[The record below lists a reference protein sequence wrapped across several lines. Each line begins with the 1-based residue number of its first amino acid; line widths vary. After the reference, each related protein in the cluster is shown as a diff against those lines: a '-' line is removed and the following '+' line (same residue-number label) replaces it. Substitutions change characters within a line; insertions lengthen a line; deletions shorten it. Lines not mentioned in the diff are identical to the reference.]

1 MARREQRE
9 EASRR
14 RRQEAE
20 ASQARWLSARL
31 SETHSPRDLERM
43 DTPSPLPSSPVGRLN
58 RIEAMQAAQQQPLS
72 PTVQIV
78 NQGFDFSPAS
88 FEELSPESQSILDSL
103 MPPPPAPRTSSPA
116 GVGVPVGNVSR
127 SPVPAVRGPVQARPT
142 QGGKQPRRRPLPPP
156 RPRRGG
162 DGGGGGGDDGD
173 DSGPSNGSDT
183 PRSRR
188 SGVPSDRGDL
198 QDAFEQMSDRE
209 RQRLRKRNVQS
220 VTHTSTITTVY
231 KDGRPPSVRR
241 TSTRESPSPNPNSV

>member
-1 MARREQRE
+1 MARCEQRE

-20 ASQARWLSARL
+20 ASQARLLSARL
-31 SETHSPRDLERM
+31 SETHSPRDLQRM

-58 RIEAMQAAQQQPLS
+58 RIEAMQAAQGLPLS

-116 GVGVPVGNVSR
+116 GVGVLVGNVSR
-127 SPVPAVRGPVQARPT
+127 SPVPTVRGPVQARPT
-142 QGGKQPRRRPLPPP
+142 QGGKQPRRRPPPP
-156 RPRRGG
+156 PSPDGG
-162 DGGGGGGDDGD
+162 DGDGD
-173 DSGPSNGSDT
+173 DSGPSNGSDK

-209 RQRLRKRNVQS
+209 RARLRKKNVQS

-231 KDGRPPSVRR
+231 KDRRPPSVRR
-241 TSTRESPSPNPNSV
+241 TSTQESPAPNPNSV

>member
-9 EASRR
+9 EGSRL

-20 ASQARWLSARL
+20 ASQARLLSARL

-43 DTPSPLPSSPVGRLN
+43 DTPSPLPSSPVGHLN
-58 RIEAMQAAQQQPLS
+58 RIEAMQAALGIPPS
-72 PTVQIV
+72 PTIQIV

-116 GVGVPVGNVSR
+116 GVGLPVGNVSR
-127 SPVPAVRGPVQARPT
+127 SPVPTVRGPVQAKPT
-142 QGGKQPRRRPLPPP
+142 QGGKQPRRRPPPP
-156 RPRRGG
+156 SPDGG
-162 DGGGGGGDDGD
+162 DGDGDGD
-173 DSGPSNGSDT
+173 DSGGPSNGSDT

-209 RQRLRKRNVQS
+209 RARLCKKNVQS
-220 VTHTSTITTVY
+220 VTHTSTITTLY

-241 TSTRESPSPNPNSV
+241 TSTRESPAPNPNSV

>member
-14 RRQEAE
+14 RQREAE
-20 ASQARWLSARL
+20 ASQARLLSARL

-58 RIEAMQAAQQQPLS
+58 RIEAMQAAQPLS

-78 NQGFDFSPAS
+78 NQGFYFSPAS
-88 FEELSPESQSILDSL
+88 IEELSPESQSILDSL

-116 GVGVPVGNVSR
+116 GVGVPIRNVSQ
-127 SPVPAVRGPVQARPT
+127 SPVPTVRGPVQGRPT
-142 QGGKQPRRRPLPPP
+142 QGGKQPRRRPPPP
-156 RPRRGG
+156 GRGG

-173 DSGPSNGSDT
+173 DSGGPSNGGDT

-198 QDAFEQMSDRE
+198 QDAFDQMSDRE
-209 RQRLRKRNVQS
+209 RDRLRRKNVQS

-231 KDGRPPSVRR
+231 KDGRPPSARR
-241 TSTRESPSPNPNSV
+241 TSTRESPAPNQNSV

>member
-20 ASQARWLSARL
+20 ASQARLLSARL

-58 RIEAMQAAQQQPLS
+58 RIEAMQAAQGLPLS
-72 PTVQIV
+72 PAVQIV

-142 QGGKQPRRRPLPPP
+142 QGENNL
-156 RPRRGG
+156 
-162 DGGGGGGDDGD
+162 DGD
-173 DSGPSNGSDT
+173 HHHDLEEEVMVVVGTMAMIVEDRVMGVTHLDRDGVGCLRIVGIYKTPSN
-183 PRSRR
+183 RC
-188 SGVPSDRGDL
+188 
-198 QDAFEQMSDRE
+198 
-209 RQRLRKRNVQS
+209 
-220 VTHTSTITTVY
+220 
-231 KDGRPPSVRR
+231 R
-241 TSTRESPSPNPNSV
+241 TGNEPVCVKGMCNR

>member
-20 ASQARWLSARL
+20 ASQARLLSARL

-58 RIEAMQAAQQQPLS
+58 RIEAMQAAQGLPVS
-72 PTVQIV
+72 PAVQIV

-88 FEELSPESQSILDSL
+88 FEELSPESQSILDSV
-103 MPPPPAPRTSSPA
+103 MPPPPAPRMSSPA
-116 GVGVPVGNVSR
+116 RVGVPVGNVTR
-127 SPVPAVRGPVQARPT
+127 SPVPTVRGPVQARRT
-142 QGGKQPRRRPLPPP
+142 QGGKQPRRQPP

-162 DGGGGGGDDGD
+162 DGGGGDDGD

-198 QDAFEQMSDRE
+198 QDAFEQMSDGE
-209 RQRLRKRNVQS
+209 RARLRKKNVQS

-241 TSTRESPSPNPNSV
+241 TSTRESPAPNPNSV

>member
-1 MARREQRE
+1 MATRREQRE

-127 SPVPAVRGPVQARPT
+127 SPVPTVRGPVQARPT
-142 QGGKQPRRRPLPPP
+142 QGGKQPRRRPLPQ
-156 RPRRGG
+156 PRRGG
-162 DGGGGGGDDGD
+162 DGGGGGDDGD
-173 DSGPSNGSDT
+173 DSGPSNWSDT

>member
-1 MARREQRE
+1 
-9 EASRR
+9 
-14 RRQEAE
+14 
-20 ASQARWLSARL
+20 
-31 SETHSPRDLERM
+31 
-43 DTPSPLPSSPVGRLN
+43 
-58 RIEAMQAAQQQPLS
+58 MQVAQGIPLS

-116 GVGVPVGNVSR
+116 GVGVPVGNVTR
-127 SPVPAVRGPVQARPT
+127 SPVPTVRGPVQARPT

-162 DGGGGGGDDGD
+162 DGGGDDGD
-173 DSGPSNGSDT
+173 DSGGPSNGSDT

-209 RQRLRKRNVQS
+209 LDRLRNKNV
-220 VTHTSTITTVY
+220 
-231 KDGRPPSVRR
+231 
-241 TSTRESPSPNPNSV
+241 

>member
-1 MARREQRE
+1 
-9 EASRR
+9 
-14 RRQEAE
+14 
-20 ASQARWLSARL
+20 
-31 SETHSPRDLERM
+31 M

-58 RIEAMQAAQQQPLS
+58 RIEAMQVAQGIPLS

-103 MPPPPAPRTSSPA
+103 MQPPAPRTSSPA
-116 GVGVPVGNVSR
+116 GVGVPARNVSR
-127 SPVPAVRGPVQARPT
+127 CPVPTVRGPVQGRPT

-156 RPRRGG
+156 TRRGG

-173 DSGPSNGSDT
+173 DSGGPSNGSDT

-209 RQRLRKRNVQS
+209 RARLRKKNAQS

-241 TSTRESPSPNPNSV
+241 TSTRESPAPNQNSV

>member
-1 MARREQRE
+1 MATRRDQRE
-9 EASRR
+9 AASRR

-20 ASQARWLSARL
+20 ASQARLLSARL

-58 RIEAMQAAQQQPLS
+58 RIEAMQAAQQPLS

-142 QGGKQPRRRPLPPP
+142 QGGKQPRRRPLPP
-156 RPRRGG
+156 RSRRGG
-162 DGGGGGGDDGD
+162 DGGGDDGD

>member
-31 SETHSPRDLERM
+31 GETHSPRDLERM

-142 QGGKQPRRRPLPPP
+142 QGGKQPRRRPPP

-162 DGGGGGGDDGD
+162 DGGGDDGD
-173 DSGPSNGSDT
+173 DSGGPSNGSDT

-198 QDAFEQMSDRE
+198 QDAFEQISDRE

>member
-20 ASQARWLSARL
+20 ASQARLLSARL
-31 SETHSPRDLERM
+31 SETHSPRYLERM

-58 RIEAMQAAQQQPLS
+58 RIEAMQAAQGIPLS

-78 NQGFDFSPAS
+78 SHGFDFSPAS
-88 FEELSPESQSILDSL
+88 FEELSPESQSIWDRLL
-103 MPPPPAPRTSSPA
+103 PPPPAPRTSSPA
-116 GVGVPVGNVSR
+116 GVGVPVRNVSR
-127 SPVPAVRGPVQARPT
+127 SPVPTVRGPVQARPT
-142 QGGKQPRRRPLPPP
+142 QEGKQPRRRPPPP
-156 RPRRGG
+156 SPNGG
-162 DGGGGGGDDGD
+162 DGDGD
-173 DSGPSNGSDT
+173 DSGPSNEDDT

-198 QDAFEQMSDRE
+198 QDAFEQLSDRE
-209 RQRLRKRNVQS
+209 RARLRKKNVQS

-241 TSTRESPSPNPNSV
+241 TSTRESPAPNPNSV

>member
-1 MARREQRE
+1 
-9 EASRR
+9 
-14 RRQEAE
+14 
-20 ASQARWLSARL
+20 
-31 SETHSPRDLERM
+31 
-43 DTPSPLPSSPVGRLN
+43 
-58 RIEAMQAAQQQPLS
+58 MQAAQGIPLS

-116 GVGVPVGNVSR
+116 GVGVPVRNVSQ
-127 SPVPAVRGPVQARPT
+127 SPVPTVRGPVQAIPT
-142 QGGKQPRRRPLPPP
+142 QGAKQPRRRPPPP
-156 RPRRGG
+156 SPDGG
-162 DGGGGGGDDGD
+162 DGDGD
-173 DSGPSNGSDT
+173 DSGPSNGGDT

-209 RQRLRKRNVQS
+209 GARLRKKNVQS

-241 TSTRESPSPNPNSV
+241 TSMRESPAPNQNSVCWHRRVCDAAAVYLSKDVNLYHNLVVYFGIVGLTERPNVELKDCSDSQIMHEEKHKRVVG

>member
-1 MARREQRE
+1 MARRAQRE
-9 EASRR
+9 DASRR

-20 ASQARWLSARL
+20 ASQARLLSARL
-31 SETHSPRDLERM
+31 IETHSPRDLERM

-58 RIEAMQAAQQQPLS
+58 RIEAMQAAQGLPLS
-72 PTVQIV
+72 PAVQIV

-142 QGGKQPRRRPLPPP
+142 QGGKQPRRRPSP

-162 DGGGGGGDDGD
+162 DGGGGDDGD
-173 DSGPSNGSDT
+173 DSGGPSNGSDT

-209 RQRLRKRNVQS
+209 RARLRKRNVQS